1 MAAIL
6 DEKNIMVRSGHHCA
20 LPVMKKLGI
29 NGTVR
34 ASFHVYNSLEEVE
47 IFLGVMEELLR
58 NLG

>member
-1 MAAIL
+1 
-6 DEKNIMVRSGHHCA
+6 MVRSGHHCA

-47 IFLGVMEELLR
+47 TFLGVLEELVKGLR
-58 NLG
+58 G